1 MREIGGV
8 RREAVDRWSN
18 ASNERWTAG
27 VKSGGP
33 LDCNVSGGPLDYKIS
48 GGPLDYKISGGPLDY
63 KISGGPLKT
72 TTRDTIERNFS
83 YPQAGLI

>member
-1 MREIGGV
+1 MRKIGGV
-8 RREAVDRWSN
+8 RREAADRWSN

-48 GGPLDYKISGGPLDY
+48 GGPLYY
-63 KISGGPLKT
+63 NISGGPLKT
-72 TTRDTIERNFS
+72 TTRDTSERNFS
-83 YPQAGLI
+83 YPQAVLI

>member
-27 VKSGGP
+27 VNNGGP

-48 GGPLDYKISGGPLDY
+48 GGPLDYNV
-63 KISGGPLKT
+63 SGGPLKT